1 MFESAFMMRI
11 YFEYQHKNLT
21 RCQNFKKKVNV
32 IKSTV
37 VRLKNGLALEA
48 IFEEIRDFLK
58 SGF

>member
-1 MFESAFMMRI
+1 MMRI

-21 RCQNFKKKVNV
+21 RCQNFKKVNV

-37 VRLKNGLALEA
+37 VCLNGLALEA
-48 IFEEIRDFLK
+48 IFGEIRDFLK